1 MIQPERVSN
10 LPPGEEATLTISYQ
24 TKKTMKFGKTKTIIP
39 IEVKKGSKYYL
50 ELNAN
55 ITIPR
60 IKIENIEDSID
71 FGKVLVGQR

>member
-1 MIQPERVSN
+1 
-10 LPPGEEATLTISYQ
+10 
-24 TKKTMKFGKTKTIIP
+24 MKFGKTKTVIP

-60 IKIENIEDSID
+60 IKIENIEDTID